1 MRYIAMKIQL
11 PKSFRQVFAV
21 TKISVRTNLAYPGE
35 VLGRTVFLFVILYI
49 FLKLWQATGVNA
61 AEMLWYVAFTESIYM
76 SAPRLAQL
84 VDEDVRSG
92 SISLRLLKPMS
103 YPLYCLSNNL
113 GERLVRFIFNLAIS
127 SLIAY
132 VLVGPLHLSINSL
145 WMAPVALLGAF
156 ILDGIGHL
164 LVGLAAFWLEDT
176 SGIFL
181 IYTRLMMILGGML
194 LPLELFPDW
203 LKKIVIFLPFPY
215 LIYGPAHLFTNASFS
230 AFWQVMAGL
239 AGNILIFSLLAAFVY
254 RIALRRISSHGG

>member
-1 MRYIAMKIQL
+1 MKIQL
-11 PKSFRQVFAV
+11 PRSLRQILAV
-21 TKISVRTNLAYPGE
+21 MKISVRTNLAYPGE

-49 FLKLWQATGVNA
+49 FLKLWQATSVNA
-61 AEMLWYVAFTESIYM
+61 SEMLWYVAFTESIYM
-76 SAPRLAQL
+76 SAPRLAQM

-92 SISLRLLKPMS
+92 TISLRLLKPMS
-103 YPLYCLSNNL
+103 YPLYCLSHNL
-113 GERLVRFIFNLAIS
+113 GERLVRFLFNLVIS

-132 VLVGPLHLSINSL
+132 FLVGPLRVSINSL
-145 WMAPVALLGAF
+145 WMAPIALFGAF

-203 LKKIVIFLPFPY
+203 LHKIVIFLPFPY
-215 LIYGPAHLFTNASFS
+215 LIYGPAHLFTDASYS

-239 AGNILIFSLLAAFVY
+239 SGNIIVLSILAALVY
-254 RIALRRISSHGG
+254 KSALTRISSHGG

>member
-1 MRYIAMKIQL
+1 MKITL
-11 PKSFRQVFAV
+11 PRSLRQILAV
-21 TKISVRTNLAYPGE
+21 MKISVRTNLAYPGE

-49 FLKLWQATGVNA
+49 FLKLWQATSVNA
-61 AEMLWYVAFTESIYM
+61 TEMLWYVAFTESIYM
-76 SAPRLAQL
+76 SAPRLAQM

-92 SISLRLLKPMS
+92 TISLRLLKPMS

-113 GERLVRFIFNLAIS
+113 GERLVRFSFNLVIS
-127 SLIAY
+127 SLIAFF
-132 VLVGPLHLSINSL
+132 LVGPLHVSIHSL
-145 WMAPVALLGAF
+145 WMVPIALFGAF

-203 LKKIVIFLPFPY
+203 LQKIVIFLPFPY
-215 LIYGPAHLFTNASFS
+215 LIYGPAHLFTDASFH

-239 AGNILIFSLLAAFVY
+239 SGNLVVISILAALVY
-254 RIALRRISSHGG
+254 KSALTRISSHGG